1 MKTLPIFLSVTL
13 AGLTACSVIS
23 KGKDTVGG
31 GAKDKLGDEAGDADD
46 SPVGDMPDVPGSKL
60 EADDDDPPHVSR
72 GIERLDKMEVAL
84 KAKEW
89 LTYTELSHEMWKLTL
104 KDGNY
109 DDTDKKGAIV
119 DRLLVLDAA
128 AYKAYG
134 GEVYALIGKGKPKR
148 VLKGLPSEASE
159 VANALEDACDQL
171 PDPKSRIDQER
182 LQKTLSE
189 IDAAIEKGKK
199 IDKRVFRSYLEDSPD
214 VANVLIPCDIKRK
227 EVSTVA
233 GDTYVPGPLAG
244 QVPGGIK
251 SKKMC
256 GVSEFSFEAPAI
268 GGGQFGPY
276 LYNLSG
282 YAKKVPCNKLKKK
295 NKFPG
300 YLKGAVQAYRRD
312 NKDPDNEMV
321 FVIDGAPFVSRND
334 DGELNKYQPMKVYS
348 REFDESVHPCGGD
361 KVMCELYRDD
371 GVHVTFNAME
381 FALQRAAVH
390 AGKDV
395 AACKKQLGVAK
406 ERSEEI
412 AAFRKT
418 DSWDA
423 EMAYLT
429 RYSGKLDNKEF
440 LAAAA
445 DRGERAEDR
454 LESGYC
460 KKRQK
465 PDKVVGGD
473 TEDAGDDTAGD
484 DTADDDTADDDTA
497 DDDTAE
503 DAPVKKSK
511 KGKGKKKKRND

>member
-1 MKTLPIFLSVTL
+1 MKILPFLVAVGLSGL
-13 AGLTACSVIS
+13 AACSIIS
-23 KGKDTVGG
+23 QGKDSVGD
-31 GAKDKLGDEAGDADD
+31 GAADKLGDKAGDVTDD
-46 SPVGDMPDVPGSKL
+46 APVSVPGSKL
-60 EADDDDPPHVSR
+60 KADDDDPPHVGR
-72 GIERLDKMEVAL
+72 GIERLEKMEVAL
-84 KAKEW
+84 KAREW

-104 KDGNY
+104 KDHNY
-109 DDTDKKGAIV
+109 DDTKKKGAIV
-119 DRLLVLDAA
+119 NRLLELDAA
-128 AYKAYG
+128 AYKTYG

-148 VLKGLPSEASE
+148 VLEGLPSEASE

-171 PDPKSRIDQER
+171 PDAQSRIDQER
-182 LQKTLSE
+182 LQKTLAD
-189 IDAAIEKGKK
+189 IDAAIAKGKE

-227 EVSTVA
+227 EVTTVA
-233 GDTYVPGPLAG
+233 GDTYVPGPLAA
-244 QVPGGIK
+244 QLPGGIK

-256 GVSEFSFEAPAI
+256 GVSEFNFEGPAI

-282 YAKKVPCNKLKKK
+282 YAQKIPCSKLKKK
-295 NKFPG
+295 NKFPSS
-300 YLKGAVQAYRRD
+300 LKDAVAAYRAD

-321 FVIDGAPFVSRND
+321 FVTDGSPFVTRND
-334 DGELNKYQPMKVYS
+334 DGELNRYQPMKVYS
-348 REFDESVHPCGGD
+348 REFSESVHPCGGD
-361 KVMCELYRDD
+361 KVMCELYRND
-371 GVHVTFNAME
+371 GVHVTFNWME
-381 FALQRAAVH
+381 FALQRAAAH

-406 ERSEEI
+406 ERSDEI

-440 LAAAA
+440 LAASA
-445 DRGERAEDR
+445 DRGELAEDR

-465 PDKVVGGD
+465 PDKIVASDSQDAGD
-473 TEDAGDDTAGD
+473 ETAGDDTAGD
-484 DTADDDTADDDTA
+484 DEADDGV
-497 DDDTAE
+497 
-503 DAPVKKSK
+503 VKKTKSK
-511 KGKGKKKKRND
+511 KKKKKKNKKKKRG